1 MVGLVTV
8 VQRSRVGPE
17 VPARHPRRDV
27 QEALCQSLQARDV
40 HLQDRCRISN
50 IGRSLKLWEMRS

>member
-1 MVGLVTV
+1 MMVGLVTV

-27 QEALCQSLQARDV
+27 Q
-40 HLQDRCRISN
+40 LQDQCRIIN